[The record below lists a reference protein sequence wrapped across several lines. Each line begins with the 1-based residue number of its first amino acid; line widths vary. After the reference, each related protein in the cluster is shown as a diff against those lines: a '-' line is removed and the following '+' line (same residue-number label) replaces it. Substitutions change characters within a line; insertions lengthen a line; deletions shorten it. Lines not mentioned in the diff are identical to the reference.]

1 VRRSF
6 VLLLR
11 RLANRNMSLYAQLD
25 VLERCGIVPN
35 PGVGI
40 PELLAI
46 FSERQYETAPFRRL
60 LIALGGESN
69 DLRKVPFSDNIWRL
83 QVGCI
88 TGPGDYARIAH
99 RMALLAG
106 DALPITDVRDHF
118 ELGASIAWL
127 HFRLAE
133 TEFDWPARIRERWID
148 PSIVSRFVAL
158 LEQQPA
164 EKRFFQLDVGGQDV
178 LIGCATP
185 PQFAEL
191 RRRTGLRFE
200 WLG

>member
-1 VRRSF
+1 MLF
-6 VLLLR
+6 LR
-11 RLANRNMSLYAQLD
+11 RLANRNMSVHAQLD

-46 FSERQYETAPFRRL
+46 FSERQYETDPFRRL
-60 LIALGGESN
+60 LIALGGESD
-69 DLRKVPFSDNIWRL
+69 DLRRLPLCKGIWRL

-88 TGPGDYARIAH
+88 AGPGDYERVAH
-99 RMALLAG
+99 RMALLVG
-106 DALPITDVRDHF
+106 DALPLNEVRDQF
-118 ELGASIAWL
+118 EVGASIAWL
-127 HFRLAE
+127 HFRLADAQ
-133 TEFDWPARIRERWID
+133 FDWPARIRERWID
-148 PSIVSRFVAL
+148 PSIISRFVAL
-158 LEQQPA
+158 LEAQPTD
-164 EKRFFQLDVGGQDV
+164 KRFFQFDMSGQDV

-185 PQFAEL
+185 AQFAEL

>member
-1 VRRSF
+1 L
-6 VLLLR
+6 VLFLR

-40 PELLAI
+40 PDLLAI
-46 FSERQYETAPFRRL
+46 FGERQYETDPFRRL

-69 DLRKVPFSDNIWRL
+69 DLRRVPLCDSIWRL

-88 TGPGDYARIAH
+88 AGPGDYERVAH

-106 DALPITDVRDHF
+106 DALPISDVRDHF

-127 HFRLAE
+127 HFRLADSQ
-133 TEFDWPARIRERWID
+133 FDWPARIRERWID

-158 LEQQPA
+158 LEAQPTD
-164 EKRFFQLDVGGQDV
+164 KRFFQLDVGGQDV
-178 LIGCATP
+178 LIGCAAP
-185 PQFAEL
+185 ARLAGL